1 MAWSRAPVT
10 GGAEA
15 MADPQVLA
23 LAGPTASGKSEVA
36 VAVARARGAE
46 IVAADAFTIYR
57 GMDVGTAKPS
67 TAVREEIPHHM
78 VDVLD
83 PSEEASVAWFQE
95 RARRAI
101 DAVRERG
108 RDALLVGGSGLYLR
122 AVVDDLTFPPTDPE
136 VRDRIRERYADR
148 PEDAHE
154 ELRDRDPAAA
164 AKIDPSNLRR
174 SVRAL
179 EVIELTGERF
189 STFDDAW
196 DDHISIYPDLDV
208 RGLDRSTEELRQRIR
223 RRTERMVESGL
234 LDEAEQLRGMDLSR
248 TARQA
253 IGYAEAFAHLDG
265 ELTRG
270 ELVDEIERRTWRYA
284 RRQRSWF
291 RKDPRIDWY
300 RPADILASW
309 T

>member
-1 MAWSRAPVT
+1 MA
-10 GGAEA
+10 E
-15 MADPQVLA
+15 PQVLA

-36 VAVARARGAE
+36 GSVARARGAE

-67 TAVREEIPHHM
+67 AATRAEIPHHM

-83 PSEEASVAWFQE
+83 PSEEASVAWFQQ
-95 RARRAI
+95 RAREAI
-101 DAVRERG
+101 ADVRRRG
-108 RDALLVGGSGLYLR
+108 HDVLLVGGSGLYLR

-136 VRDRIRERYADR
+136 VRDRIRQRYEDR
-148 PEDAHE
+148 PQDAHA
-154 ELRDRDPAAA
+154 ELRERDPSAAA
-164 AKIDPSNLRR
+164 RIDPSNLRR

-196 DDHISIYPDLDV
+196 DDHTSIYPDLDV
-208 RGLDRSTEELRQRIR
+208 RGLDRSTEELRDRIR
-223 RRTERMVESGL
+223 RRTERMVQGGL
-234 LDEAEQLRGMDLSR
+234 LDEAEELRGRDLSR

-265 ELTRG
+265 ELTRDG
-270 ELVDEIERRTWRYA
+270 LVDEIERRTWRYA

-300 RPADILASW
+300 RPEDILAAW